1 MEPYI
6 YLLIFSIIAS
16 VVSILKLRIL
26 EKICFWILSFCII
39 GIVAFRHYTIGTDT
53 IGYYYFFLDPS
64 NGYSSYNVSDI
75 EIGYRLMNVLG
86 RSISMDGNTFLSVC
100 AVISIL
106 PFIYIIWKESSNRLF
121 SLFLLISLG
130 TTTIFYI
137 LFFSMIRQCL
147 AFGIISIGLYWFY
160 KRKKRNFYFRFI
172 PVILACAFHSTALF
186 TLPLFFIDYIK
197 LKKKMMY
204 LCLIITWVIGTILV
218 KFKTLLFGLSGIL
231 GDGHFNFYVD
241 IIGGNIY
248 SIGVSVPLL
257 LICFLMYYVADEKM
271 QNNVYVKIFTI
282 GVMLN
287 NLFYLVGN
295 SDRLNLY
302 FGIYGCLAIP
312 YIYEALKKYKSKF
325 IQISFLIIILGY
337 YSSKYVKVFE
347 NAKQNPIV
355 QLVPYK
361 SYL

>member
-1 MEPYI
+1 MESYI

-16 VVSILKLRIL
+16 FLSILKWRIL
-26 EKICFWILSFCII
+26 EKLYFWILSFCII

-53 IGYYYFFLDPS
+53 IGYYYLFLNPL
-64 NGYSSYNVSDI
+64 NGYSSYNISDI

-86 RSISMDGNTFLSVC
+86 RTISMDGDTFLSIC

-121 SLFLLISLG
+121 SLFLFISLG

-160 KRKKRNFYFRFI
+160 KRKNRNFYFRFI
-172 PVILACAFHSTALF
+172 PVILACAFHRSALL

-197 LKKKMMY
+197 FKKNMIY
-204 LCLIITWVIGTILV
+204 LCLIITWIIGTILI
-218 KFKTLLFGLSGIL
+218 KFKTFLLVLSEIFSE
-231 GDGHFNFYVD
+231 GHFNYYAN
-241 IIGGNIY
+241 IIGENEY
-248 SIGVSVPLL
+248 SIGVTIPLL
-257 LICFLMYYVADEKM
+257 LLCFLMYYVADEKM
-271 QNNVYVKIFTI
+271 LNNVYVKIFTI
-282 GVMLN
+282 GVLLN

-325 IQISFLIIILGY
+325 IQISFLIIVLGY